1 MPIAPYTAA
10 EIELRAGLTR
20 PSLLLTELEAA

>member
-10 EIELRAGLTR
+10 EIELRARLTR
-20 PSLLLTELEAA
+20 PSLLLTEPEAA